1 MPTPA
6 YLTIEGTTQ
15 DNITK
20 SAFTEDSVGNIYQEG
35 HENEILV
42 QAFEQELT
50 VPVDPQSGQ
59 PAGQRHKAMTITK
72 VFDKSSPLLYV
83 ALSTGERLTR
93 CVLKWHRTSTSG
105 TQDTILPRPWKMP
118 ASPTSHL
125 RCPIARTLRNRILP
139 T

>member
-1 MPTPA
+1 
-6 YLTIEGTTQ
+6 
-15 DNITK
+15 
-20 SAFTEDSVGNIYQEG
+20 
-35 HENEILV
+35 
-42 QAFEQELT
+42 
-50 VPVDPQSGQ
+50 
-59 PAGQRHKAMTITK
+59 MTITK

-139 T
+139 TWKKPHSATGKLFGPTKWAAHPVKMIGDHLSQVNFNNA